1 MPSQH
6 WIGPVV
12 QLLAGWVTVT
22 TGAVA
27 VHVPV
32 PGWVIVLG
40 GEVKVCVC
48 VLVTV
53 DVAVVVTVDT
63 PVVVPVFQGV
73 ATARTA
79 KATATISLENMM

>member
-1 MPSQH
+1 M
-6 WIGPVV
+6 
-12 QLLAGWVTVT
+12 
-22 TGAVA
+22 
-27 VHVPV
+27 HVPV

-79 KATATISLENMM
+79 RVDKMANFENIVLAVVELCVLDC